1 MTRLRVKNWAAFQH
15 YRHRR
20 PPWIKLHRGLLDDYA
35 WHRLPEASRALGP
48 MLWLLASEG
57 PDGTIACDR
66 ETMAFRLHMSRD
78 KVDEALA
85 PLIGAGF
92 LIEEHGAGE
101 PLAAGEQ
108 PADSKSEIR
117 GRERDRA
124 RARGAREKDSKHEDA

>member
-1 MTRLRVKNWAAFQH
+1 MSRLRVKNWAAFQH

-57 PDGTIACDR
+57 PDGAILDDR
-66 ETMAFRLHMSRD
+66 ETIAFRLHVSRD

-92 LIEEHGAGE
+92 LIEEHDAGE
-101 PLAAGEQ
+101 PPAARAQ
-108 PADSKSEIR
+108 AADSE
-117 GRERDRA
+117 
-124 RARGAREKDSKHEDA
+124 SK